1 MQVSRQDARVNH
13 NQRNRTRAA
22 IIEAATALLREG
34 SPPTVAEAAER
45 ALVSRATAY
54 RYFPT
59 QESLLVEIAQVE
71 PLMKPVDDLVARF
84 PADHD
89 AGQRLAALIGTV
101 IATMLSDEVVIR
113 TGIRV
118 YMDTWLVNHHDGKDV
133 PVRTGRRMRYI
144 DEALRPL
151 GDRLGEPGR
160 KRLRSTL
167 ALTTGSEAIT
177 SLKDAA
183 GLEDD
188 EEIIATLEWATNA
201 LLRAALHDF
210 EESQ

>member
-1 MQVSRQDARVNH
+1 MSVSRQDVRLNQ

-59 QESLLVEIAQVE
+59 QESLLVEIAQVG
-71 PLMKPVDDLVARF
+71 PLMKPVDDLVASF
-84 PADHD
+84 PADQG
-89 AGQRLAALIGTV
+89 AEQRLAALTSTV
-101 IATMLSDEVVIR
+101 IRTMLSDEVVIR

-118 YMDTWLVNHHDGKDV
+118 YMDTWLVNHRDGKDV
-133 PVRTGRRMRYI
+133 AVRTGRRMRYI

-151 GDRLGEPGR
+151 GERLGEPGR
-160 KRLRSTL
+160 KRLRSAL
-167 ALTTGSEAIT
+167 ALATGSEAIT

-183 GLEDD
+183 DLDDD
-188 EEIIATLEWATNA
+188 EEIIATLEWVTSA
-201 LLRAALHDF
+201 LLRTALHDF

>member
-1 MQVSRQDARVNH
+1 MSVSRQDVRVNY

-34 SPPTVAEAAER
+34 SPPTEAEA
-45 ALVSRATAY
+45 AY

-59 QESLLVEIAQVE
+59 QEALLVEIAQVG
-71 PLMKPVDDLVARF
+71 PLMKPVDDLVASF
-84 PADHD
+84 PADCD
-89 AGQRLAALIGTV
+89 AEQRLAALAGT
-101 IATMLSDEVVIR
+101 AAAAQLSDEVVMR
-113 TGIRV
+113 TGLRV
-118 YMDTWLVNHHDGKDV
+118 YMDTWLANHRDGEDV

-151 GDRLGEPGR
+151 GERLGEPGR
-160 KRLRSTL
+160 KRLRCAL

-183 GLEDD
+183 GLDDD
-188 EEIIATLEWATNA
+188 EEIIATLQWATSA
-201 LLRAALHDF
+201 LLRTALHDF
-210 EESQ
+210 EEPQYPLSQR